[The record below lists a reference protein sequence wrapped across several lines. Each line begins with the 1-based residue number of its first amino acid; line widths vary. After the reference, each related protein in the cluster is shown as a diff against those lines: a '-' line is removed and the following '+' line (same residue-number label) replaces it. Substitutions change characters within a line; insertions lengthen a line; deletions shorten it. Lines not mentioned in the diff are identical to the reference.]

1 MATVFTTHLSYGTLV
16 IWIVFGK
23 DWSHA
28 VAESD
33 ANCWQDADRA
43 SALSVTGLYQDHA
56 DWLRRLVAGRLRLQP
71 ADVDDIVQDTW
82 LRAARPGAP
91 EIAHPRAFLFQT
103 ALNLFRDAKRRESV
117 RQQHAKTVT
126 TDHGGGIGN
135 GMSEQEATVE
145 LERIVLDLP
154 DKLRDVFVLS
164 RFRHM
169 TNAEIAATLGIS
181 VKTVEWRMGKAL
193 AYCMSRL
200 RD

>member
-1 MATVFTTHLSYGTLV
+1 M
-16 IWIVFGK
+16 
-23 DWSHA
+23 
-28 VAESD
+28 
-33 ANCWQDADRA
+33 
-43 SALSVTGLYQDHA
+43 TGLDHEIDRLGGLDSAGLKRLDYLYRSHA
-56 DWLRRLVAGRLRLQP
+56 DWLRALVMRRLRVQP
-71 ADVDDIVQDTW
+71 ADVEDIVQATW
-82 LRAARPGAP
+82 IRAAGRRGGD
-91 EIAHPRAFLFQT
+91 IQHPRAFLFQT
-103 ALNLFRDAKRRESV
+103 ALNLFRDDKRRESV